1 MAMEEP
7 RPELESRKKIAKTL
21 YISIFIIA
29 TCAVSVTLSIRG
41 YIPFDPITAIVA
53 GIFAGFALVMF
64 QMTYVKFI
72 VKSSW
77 KIKGEQ
83 LD

>member
-1 MAMEEP
+1 MSQE
-7 RPELESRKKIAKTL
+7 KKKAKIL

-53 GIFAGFALVMF
+53 GILAGFALVMF

-77 KIKGEQ
+77 RIKGEP